1 MNHLLGEFDCKLDA
15 KGRLVLPAGLLR
27 QLPPEAAEHFVINRG
42 FERNLSLYPFEEW
55 QRVSER
61 VNQLNLFVQK
71 NRQFARYFY
80 RGATELRLDAS
91 NRLLLPRRLLEYA
104 GIESQV
110 VLVCFPSFIEI
121 WAEEA
126 YGDVFD
132 IEPVEFASLA
142 EEIMGDRPKEEEK
155 DPDGEID

>member
-1 MNHLLGEFDCKLDA
+1 MNHLLGEFDGKLDA

-27 QLPPEAAEHFVINRG
+27 QLSPETAQHFVINRG
-42 FERNLSLYPFEEW
+42 FERNLSLYPYAEW
-55 QRVSER
+55 QRVSDR
-61 VNQLNLFVQK
+61 VNRLNLFVQK

-110 VLVCFPSFIEI
+110 VLVCFPSFVEL
-121 WAEEA
+121 WAEES

-132 IEPVEFASLA
+132 IEPAAFASLA
-142 EEIMGDRPKEEEK
+142 EEIMGEDRAGKDEE
-155 DPDGEID
+155 DEID